1 MKGDVSNGG
10 IIIHTQVTGCF
21 TVSYTHVK
29 KGLLGSYL
37 HLCDGCLREVNFITA
52 APKAS
57 NPVSK
62 SEFVY

>member
-1 MKGDVSNGG
+1 MKGDASNGG

-37 HLCDGCLREVNFITA
+37 HLCDGCLKEVNFIVA
-52 APKAS
+52 ALKA
-57 NPVSK
+57 
-62 SEFVY
+62 